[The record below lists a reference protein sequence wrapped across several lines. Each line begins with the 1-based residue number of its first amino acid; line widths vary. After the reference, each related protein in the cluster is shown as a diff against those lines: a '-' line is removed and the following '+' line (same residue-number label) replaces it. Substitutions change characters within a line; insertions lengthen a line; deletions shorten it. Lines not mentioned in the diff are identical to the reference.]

1 MATLNVQT
9 VPSNTTVT
17 VQDAN
22 NVLLN
27 VTAGNQINVEV
38 TPTPTQTIQINRG
51 VAGPVGPPGPNTI
64 AGYPI
69 NMSNVQYRDVVMF
82 GTGEW
87 VNTPQTEIA
96 DGGNF

>member
-1 MATLNVQT
+1 MATTVTT
-9 VPSNTTVT
+9 VPSNTSVTVEDSNNISLTVT
-17 VQDAN
+17 PAPQVNVQVAPP
-22 NVLLN
+22 V
-27 VTAGNQINVEV
+27 Q
-38 TPTPTQTIQINRG
+38 QTIQIDRG
-51 VAGPVGPPGPNTI
+51 VAGPAGPPGPNTI